1 MGSLPFWQCR
11 RLRAC
16 KSSSGKHL
24 RQPSKNKTQIYA
36 ETWHGLCYNVP
47 LFRAFQ
53 SRNKKRLHEL
63 LALGVFSPTQH
74 IVGGSDIY
82 TGFSLIRSD
91 SYTIY
96 CGVGVQ
102 VRMAGVEPTNA
113 PLRFYD

>member
-1 MGSLPFWQCR
+1 MRKLGMG
-11 RLRAC
+11 
-16 KSSSGKHL
+16 
-24 RQPSKNKTQIYA
+24 YA
-36 ETWHGLCYNVP
+36 TMYPCFE
-47 LFRAFQ
+47 LFRVET
-53 SRNKKRLHEL
+53 KKDSMSFWPLES
-63 LALGVFSPTQH
+63 FSPTQH